1 MPRLLPRTPTC
12 PAGREACPVLAE
24 LLHLREECLRL
35 RKLSQTDPLTG
46 LYNRRGLLAA
56 LDREMERTRRT
67 GLVTSL
73 IMMDLDHFKVFN
85 DTYGHQFGD
94 AVLHRVGLLLMET
107 IRKLDIP
114 CRYGGEEFA
123 LILPGT
129 RLPQG
134 VRLAERLRVSLPQV
148 WMAPQDRPEGI
159 TASFGV
165 DVYSGKEEL
174 TPEAF
179 LQRADRWLLLAK
191 ARGRN
196 TVCHPDQRD
205 ASREAGLSRRE
216 RAAFFLPEDP
226 AAGARGSHG

>member
-1 MPRLLPRTPTC
+1 M
-12 PAGREACPVLAE
+12 
-24 LLHLREECLRL
+24 
-35 RKLSQTDPLTG
+35 
-46 LYNRRGLLAA
+46 AA

-196 TVCHPDQRD
+196 TVCHPDQSD

-216 RAAFFLPEDP
+216 RTAFFLPEDP